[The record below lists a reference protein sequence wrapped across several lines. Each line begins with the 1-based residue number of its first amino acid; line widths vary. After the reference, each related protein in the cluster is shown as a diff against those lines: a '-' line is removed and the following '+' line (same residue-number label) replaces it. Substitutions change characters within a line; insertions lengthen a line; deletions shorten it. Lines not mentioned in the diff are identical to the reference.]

1 MYPPSFI
8 IVSQSRS
15 REMNK
20 LADIIV
26 DKLIEKQKEYDEQFH
41 VDLQETMMKDGGY
54 IRQLTTEEL
63 LLAEIGRLMTL
74 LSSYEDK
81 EQYEKA
87 AIIKNKIDKLKNKLN
102 EL

>member
-1 MYPPSFI
+1 MTEK
-8 IVSQSRS
+8 
-15 REMNK
+15 EMNQ

-26 DKLIEKQKEYDEQFH
+26 NKLIEKQKEYDEQFH
-41 VDLQETMMKDGGY
+41 IDIQETMMKEGGY

-87 AIIKNKIDKLKNKLN
+87 AIIKNKIDKLKTKLEN
-102 EL
+102 L

>member
-1 MYPPSFI
+1 MTE
-8 IVSQSRS
+8 Q
-15 REMNK
+15 EMNK

-26 DKLIEKQKEYDEQFH
+26 NKLIEKQKEYDEQFH
-41 VDLQETMMKDGGY
+41 IDIQETMMKDGGY
-54 IRQLTTEEL
+54 IRQLSTEEL

>member
-1 MYPPSFI
+1 
-8 IVSQSRS
+8 
-15 REMNK
+15 MNQ

-41 VDLQETMMKDGGY
+41 VDLQETMWPKVS
-54 IRQLTTEEL
+54 ITPLSSEEL

>member
-1 MYPPSFI
+1 MTEKEI
-8 IVSQSRS
+8 
-15 REMNK
+15 EK
-20 LADIIV
+20 LAELIT
-26 DKLIEKQKEYDEQFH
+26 DKLIAKQKEYDEQFH
-41 VDLQETMMKDGGY
+41 IDLQETMMKDGGFV
-54 IRQLTTEEL
+54 RQVPEEEL

-87 AIIKNKIDKLKNKLN
+87 AIIKNKIDKLKTKLD

>member
-1 MYPPSFI
+1 MTEK
-8 IVSQSRS
+8 
-15 REMNK
+15 EMNQ

-26 DKLIEKQKEYDEQFH
+26 NKLIEKQKEYDEQFH
-41 VDLQETMMKDGGY
+41 IDIQETMMKDGGY
-54 IRQLTTEEL
+54 IRQLSTEEL

>member
-1 MYPPSFI
+1 MNDLANL
-8 IVSQSRS
+8 IVS
-15 REMNK
+15 
-20 LADIIV
+20 
-26 DKLIEKQKEYDEQFH
+26 KLIEKQKEYDEQFH
-41 VDLQETMMKDGGY
+41 IDIQETMMKDGGY
-54 IRQLTTEEL
+54 IRQLSTEEL

-87 AIIKNKIDKLKNKLN
+87 AIIKNKIDKLKNKLK

>member
-1 MYPPSFI
+1 
-8 IVSQSRS
+8 
-15 REMNK
+15 MNQ

-41 VDLQETMMKDGGY
+41 IDLQETMMKDGGY
-54 IRQLTTEEL
+54 IRQLSTEEL